1 MRRSPIGD
9 PLRERTTGGAATGSD
24 MGRRTPGRVAALAVA
39 TVMALTAVATAACA
53 RQWPAEPP
61 DAHQWQLTTG
71 PLNLVPEQEAGRA
84 ITAFA
89 YAQQRPRPPSCDGLG
104 ADDCEDYELRYGR
117 QLPAR
122 LSVTCWDGDAD
133 GDGELDITFIP
144 SRPVLDHPEW
154 HPYAWSG
161 WKLDFDGDGGPS
173 DVLMGVQDGEERLSL
188 VDGFVAFVP
197 GERLVRRALG
207 FFSEF
212 AGSEGAQLQVVGLFP
227 ERDGSAPLIWIFDI
241 GAESQATDRLRH
253 VVENCGRVW

>member
-9 PLRERTTGGAATGSD
+9 ALRGRTAGGAATGTD
-24 MGRRTPGRVAALAVA
+24 MRRRAPDRVAALAVA
-39 TVMALTAVATAACA
+39 AVMALTVAATAACA

-61 DAHQWQLTTG
+61 DPHQWQLTTG
-71 PLNLVPEQEAGRA
+71 PLNLVPQKEAGRTIA
-84 ITAFA
+84 AFA

-104 ADDCEDYELRYGR
+104 ADDCEDYELKYWR

-122 LSVTCWDGDAD
+122 LSVTCWDENAE
-133 GDGELDITFIP
+133 GDGELDITFTP

-161 WKLDFDGDGGPS
+161 WELDFDGDSGRR
-173 DVLMGVQDGEERLSL
+173 DVRVGVQDGERLSL
-188 VDGFVAFVP
+188 VDGFVVFVP

-207 FFSEF
+207 FFRDI
-212 AGSEGAQLQVVGLFP
+212 AGTEGAQLRVLALFP

-241 GAESQATDRLRH
+241 GAESKAAEHLRH
-253 VVENCGRVW
+253 VVENCGRTW